1 MTKMNIFMTTM
12 RRITLCVLAIASLFF
27 ASSCKKDKTP
37 DKEKTCLDYV
47 LTDYRALV
55 DRYPDAK
62 DHFVEAR
69 FVLDNIIADTPAAD
83 IKAKSLTT
91 ICYAWMEGL
100 SQIYVCER
108 DFETGETE
116 LINYQSDSPWLG
128 DSHVSEEVLQSLTLS
143 LEDAIAA
150 AKKDAGAGDGI
161 STANVTL
168 RKPVYPFWDH
178 PQYVFGGSAGR
189 HDHVFVDSVTGKV
202 SIEEMPVPEGSSS
215 AFFLD
220 DYNVIVDYYKNGD
233 VFDYSI
239 ELQGKLVEVRYELN
253 KAMNAELL
261 SDLTPVKVTYVFYYP
276 KTEKVP
282 AFLISCTRNSFKMD
296 ASIDEFH
303 EEPLSAPWT
312 ESRHFGF
319 DFVDG
324 LVALEDAI
332 ATVKLGNV
340 TDPDTNLVTYSFPDG
355 FERPVIIFKGNATPD
370 VHVDAITGELMTE

>member
-47 LTDYRALV
+47 LTDYQALV
-55 DRYPDAK
+55 DRYPEAK

-69 FVLDNIIADTPAAD
+69 FVLDNIIADTPAAN

-91 ICYAWMEGL
+91 ICYAWIEGL

-116 LINYQSDSPWLG
+116 LLNYQADSPWLG
-128 DSHVSEEVLQSLTLS
+128 DSHVSDEFLKSLTVS
-143 LEDAIAA
+143 LEDAIAV
-150 AKKDAGAGDGI
+150 AKKDAGNGDGI

-215 AFFLD
+215 AVFLD
-220 DYNVIVDYYKNGD
+220 DYNAIVEYYNSGG

-239 ELQGKLVEVRYELN
+239 EVQGKLVEVHYELN
-253 KAMNAELL
+253 KAMNAEQL

-276 KTEKVP
+276 KTEEIP

-303 EEPLSAPWT
+303 EEQLSAPWT
-312 ESRHFGF
+312 GSRHFGF

-324 LVALEDAI
+324 LIALEDAI

-340 TDPDTNLVTYSFPDG
+340 TDPDTNLATYSFPEG
-355 FERPVIIFKGNATPD
+355 YERPVIIFKGNTTPD
-370 VHVDAITGELMTE
+370 VYVDAITGELMTE

>member
-1 MTKMNIFMTTM
+1 MKKTSLIM
-12 RRITLCVLAIASLFF
+12 LAVASLFLAF
-27 ASSCKKDKTP
+27 SCKKDKSP
-37 DKEKTCLDYV
+37 EKEKTLLDYV
-47 LTDYRALV
+47 LMDYQALV
-55 DRYPDAK
+55 ARYPDAK

-83 IKAKSLTT
+83 IKAKSLVT
-91 ICYAWMEGL
+91 ICYAWLEGL

-116 LINYQSDSPWLG
+116 LLNYQADSPWLG
-128 DSHVSEEVLQSLTLS
+128 DSHVSEDVLKSMTVS

-215 AFFLD
+215 AVFTD
-220 DYNVIVDYYKNGD
+220 DYNVIVDYYNSGG

-239 ELQGKLVEVRYELN
+239 ALQGKLVEVHYELN
-253 KAMNAELL
+253 KAMNAEQL

-276 KTEKVP
+276 KTEEIP
-282 AFLISCTRNSFKMD
+282 AYLISCTRNSFKMD
-296 ASIDEFH
+296 TSIDEFH
-303 EEPLSAPWT
+303 EEQLSAPWT
-312 ESRHFGF
+312 GSRHFGF
-319 DFVDG
+319 EFVDE
-324 LVALEDAI
+324 LIALEDAI

-340 TDPDTNLVTYSFPDG
+340 TDPDTNLATYCFPDG
-355 FERPVIIFKGNATPD
+355 FERPVIIFKGNTTPD
-370 VHVDAITGELMTE
+370 VYVDAITGDLMTE